1 MIDIKEKIEELVK
14 KIASNKT
21 LRAKFMKD
29 PIGVIEDL
37 TGLDLPNEQLEKIAD
52 GIKAKLAADDLGDAL
67 EGIGMLFKN
76 R

>member
-67 EGIGMLFKN
+67 EGIGKLFKN